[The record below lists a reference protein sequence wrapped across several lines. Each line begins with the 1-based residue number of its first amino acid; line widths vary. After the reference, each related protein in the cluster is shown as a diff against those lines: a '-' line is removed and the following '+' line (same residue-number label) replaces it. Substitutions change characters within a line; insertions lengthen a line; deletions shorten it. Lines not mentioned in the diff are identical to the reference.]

1 MRVRIGI
8 RWWLGGAFALI
19 AAVTA
24 AAVAL
29 VFSQRSAAEFRDRA
43 DDVAAGRALSAA
55 IDLASMDP
63 GRPLPPQVTE
73 ISGRRGLAL
82 FVFDQRGRLLSGE
95 RSHGVGF
102 GGIPEGDE
110 ALAEALRERRFVSTS
125 EEVEATVIGIPVYG
139 GQRRAL
145 VAYASHPDLAAGL
158 GIARNNVVEAMLWAI
173 LLGGVTGLVV
183 ATLISLRLRRIAATA
198 AAIEAGEFEQ
208 SLEVRFP
215 DELGAL
221 ASTIERMRRR
231 LRASFARLQTE
242 RDRLEA
248 LLGRLHEGVLL
259 VDRELRIVVANA
271 QAGRML
277 SNTLEEGDPLPDP
290 WPDRSLRGLAAGLFD
305 GRRAPAEVRIQADE
319 ETVYVVVGVPPAPAA
334 DDAVLVITDVSER
347 ERRERA
353 EREFVTNAAH
363 ELRTPLTTITGA
375 VELLQAGAKEIPE
388 ERDRFLGHIE
398 RDSKRLVRLARALLV
413 LARVQTTEESPRLE
427 TVAIRPLLEEAAAS
441 IVPASGVEVR
451 VECPAGLATLTQPD
465 LIEQAL
471 SNLARNA
478 ATNTVAGSIELR
490 GREAEA
496 GAVVIEVR
504 DTGAGMS
511 SATSRRIF
519 DRFYRGESRDGEGF
533 GLGMAIVNESIRA
546 LGGTVRVESSPG
558 DGTNVRITLPAAGAR
573 AA

>member
-1 MRVRIGI
+1 MRFRIGI
-8 RWWLGGAFALI
+8 RWWLGAAFALI
-19 AAVTA
+19 AALTA

-29 VFSQRSAAEFRDRA
+29 VFSQRSAAEFRERA
-43 DDVAAGRALSAA
+43 EDVAAGRAVSAA
-55 IDLASMDP
+55 IDLAGAD
-63 GRPLPPQVTE
+63 R
-73 ISGRRGLAL
+73 GRRLAPRVAQIANRHRIAL
-82 FVFDQRGRLLSGE
+82 FVFDQRGRRLSAA
-95 RSHGVGF
+95 RSR
-102 GGIPEGDE
+102 GIAFAGMPRGDQALREG
-110 ALAEALRERRFVSTS
+110 LRERRFVSTN

-139 GQRRAL
+139 GNRRAL

-158 GIARNNVVEAMLWAI
+158 GIVRSNVIQAMLWAI

-198 AAIEAGEFEQ
+198 AAIEAGEFDQ

-221 ASTIERMRRR
+221 AATIERMRKR
-231 LRASFARLQTE
+231 LRTSFMRLERE
-242 RDRLEA
+242 RDRLEQ
-248 LLGRLHEGVLL
+248 LLERLHEGVLL
-259 VDRELRIVVANA
+259 VDRDLRIVVANA

-277 SNTLEEGDPLPDP
+277 GSELAEGDELRDP
-290 WPDRSLRGLAAGLFD
+290 WPSHSLRALAGSLFD
-305 GRRAPAEVRIQADE
+305 GPRAPREVRVPVDE
-319 ETVYVVVGVPPAPAA
+319 ESVYLVVGVPPGPGG

-375 VELLQAGAKEIPE
+375 VELLQAGAKEVPE
-388 ERDRFLGHIE
+388 ERDRFLSHIE

-413 LARVQTTEESPRLE
+413 LARAQTTEEAPRLE
-427 TVAIRPLLEEAAAS
+427 AVALRPLLEEVAAS
-441 IVPASGVEVR
+441 LVPASGVAVR
-451 VECPAGLATLTQPD
+451 VECHPGLTVLTQAD

-471 SNLARNA
+471 ANLARNA
-478 ATNTVAGSIELR
+478 AKSTVEGSIQLR
-490 GREAEA
+490 AQETQA
-496 GAVVIEVR
+496 GTVVIEVR
-504 DTGAGMS
+504 DTGSGMS
-511 SATSRRIF
+511 GATSRRIF

-533 GLGMAIVNESIRA
+533 GLGMAIVDESVRA

-558 DGTNVRITLPAAGAR
+558 VGTTVWITLPAAGAR